1 VALGPPPPAYAG
13 LAGVA
18 AQLAHPDRRV
28 VAFTSAA
35 AWVAGERA
43 LGLATALRLPLI
55 VVVVD
60 ALAEGDFAAAFAR
73 AFQARGPA
81 VVAGAGR

>member
-1 VALGPPPPAYAG
+1 
-13 LAGVA
+13 
-18 AQLAHPDRRV
+18 
-28 VAFTSAA
+28 
-35 AWVAGERA
+35 
-43 LGLATALRLPLI
+43 
-55 VVVVD
+55 VVVD